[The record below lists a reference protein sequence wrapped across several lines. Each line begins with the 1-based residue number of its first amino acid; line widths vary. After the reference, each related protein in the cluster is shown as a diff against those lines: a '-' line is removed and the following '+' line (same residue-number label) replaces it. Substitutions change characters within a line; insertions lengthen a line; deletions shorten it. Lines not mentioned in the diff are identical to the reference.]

1 MGSTIP
7 AAVSFDLP
15 RPARRGEVSVEEAL
29 ARRRSHRS
37 FEERALD
44 VEAIGQLLWAA
55 QGIVTRTGFR
65 TAPSAGALYPLE
77 IYAVL
82 PEGVYRYDPRR
93 HRLARTVERD
103 VREDLCRAA
112 LDQTSIAQAPL
123 VLVFAAVHSRIA
135 KEYGPTR
142 GERYVHMEIGHA
154 AQNVHLQAA
163 ALGLGSVPI
172 GAFHDARMQLV
183 LGLPR
188 EEKPLYLVPVGVPR

>member
-15 RPARRGEVSVEEAL
+15 RPARKGAVSVEEAL
-29 ARRRSHRS
+29 ARRRSHRTY
-37 FEERALD
+37 EDRPLD

-82 PEGVYRYDPRR
+82 AEGVYRYDPRR
-93 HRLARTVERD
+93 HRLTRTIERD
-103 VREDLCRAA
+103 LRMELCRAA
-112 LDQTSIAQAPL
+112 LEQRSVADAPL

-135 KEYGPTR
+135 SEYGPTR

-172 GAFHDARMQLV
+172 GAFQDARVQKA
-183 LGLPR
+183 LGLPA
-188 EEKPLYLVPVGVPR
+188 EERPLYLVPVGYPR